1 MAINGNEKGSVA
13 STAVSRYLA
22 DVKKYSTPQSSAVLD
37 FMQADDKNVS
47 ELVNKLSPTT
57 KKEIGS
63 NWFDDV
69 GSIKEAADKAM
80 AELATTNPAAAKE
93 IRAIAQRIRSRT
105 DATMARATQRRG
117 LLAAQRGV
125 ETSRKAQQM
134 IAQKQPV
141 DSSTR
146 LAQIIAANMRS
157 LKAMQQAPIV
167 SLETEEATIT
177 PQEKVT

>member
-1 MAINGNEKGSVA
+1 
-13 STAVSRYLA
+13 
-22 DVKKYSTPQSSAVLD
+22 
-37 FMQADDKNVS
+37 
-47 ELVNKLSPTT
+47 
-57 KKEIGS
+57 
-63 NWFDDV
+63 
-69 GSIKEAADKAM
+69 
-80 AELATTNPAAAKE
+80 
-93 IRAIAQRIRSRT
+93 
-105 DATMARATQRRG
+105 
-117 LLAAQRGV
+117 
-125 ETSRKAQQM
+125 M